1 MNYSELST
9 NNSERCFYFAIG
21 DLATLI
27 EQKETDVLSILRVLS
42 SSLRQCDQRQREDI
56 ETAMSVLLARK
67 AEDAYFYEKRI

>member
-1 MNYSELST
+1 MNYSQLST
-9 NNSERCFYFAIG
+9 NTSERCFYFAVS

-67 AEDAYFYEKRI
+67 AEDAYYDQKRI

>member
-1 MNYSELST
+1 MNYNELST
-9 NNSERCFYFAIG
+9 NTSERCFYFAIG

-67 AEDAYFYEKRI
+67 AEDAYYDQKRI

>member
-9 NNSERCFYFAIG
+9 NNSERCFYFAVS

-27 EQKETDVLSILRVLS
+27 EQKETDVLSVLRVLS
-42 SSLRQCDQRQREDI
+42 SSLRKCDQRQREDI

-67 AEDAYFYEKRI
+67 AEDAYYDQKRI

>member
-27 EQKETDVLSILRVLS
+27 EQKETDVLFILKVLS

-56 ETAMSVLLARK
+56 ETALSVLLARK
-67 AEDAYFYEKRI
+67 AEDAYYDQKRI